1 MPKNGFKSITVSD
14 DVYAELEAAYKKH
27 ERTLWQHGISSK
39 SGFFTWLAF
48 QSLKKLEPPALL
60 WDSSK

>member
-1 MPKNGFKSITVSD
+1 MPKDGFKSITVSD
-14 DVYAELEAAYKKH
+14 DVYAELEAAYKCREH

-48 QSLKKLEPPALL
+48 QSLKKLETSCLVK
-60 WDSSK
+60 S